1 MKMKKFLALLLAMV
15 MTIALV
21 ACGGGNQNDPAP
33 SNPDPA
39 PATTPA
45 DDNKTPDP
53 APAPDPAG
61 ASEITLWTYPVGN
74 WGDQASVKAITD
86 AFTAET
92 GIAVKVE
99 YLAYT
104 DGDDKVNTAL
114 SAKNAPDLVLEG
126 PERLVANWGANGHMV
141 DLSDLVDDTDK
152 KEFIAAAYNPCV
164 NDKGEM
170 FEYPM
175 CMTAH
180 CMAINKQAF
189 EEADA
194 LQYVDLENRTWS
206 TENFIKAVDAL
217 YAHFGETVGVVYCNG
232 QGGDQGTREL
242 VTNMY
247 GGTFTDASHTN
258 LTWDDAK
265 NIQAF
270 QTLYDLEGIAY
281 DASLTA
287 SDEIAKFYQGVLKMA
302 FCWNSGQQLNPNS
315 ADTGEGKTVTGD
327 DIIFMCQ
334 PTEDGSAS
342 RLGGGI
348 WGFGIFD
355 NGDQARIDAAKTFIK
370 WVCDSEH
377 TVDCVPGGF
386 FPVRNTAA
394 DGASDLSAFTDNDM
408 VKEYFQVMLPRMG
421 DYYQVIPGWA
431 GIRTEWWTML
441 QDIGAGTPVADAVAK
456 GVSAGNAVVQAAMQ

>member
-1 MKMKKFLALLLAMV
+1 MKKTFAFLMALAM
-15 MTIALV
+15 ALPLCL
-21 ACGGGNQNDPAP
+21 AGCGAGGGGERTVNVCGWGENIDP
-33 SNPDPA
+33 DLI
-39 PATTPA
+39 
-45 DDNKTPDP
+45 
-53 APAPDPAG
+53 G
-61 ASEITLWTYPVGN
+61 QFER
-74 WGDQASVKAITD
+74 
-86 AFTAET
+86 ET
-92 GIAVKVE
+92 GITVNVE

-114 SAKNAPDLVLEG
+114 SAQNAPDLVLEG

-189 EEADA
+189 EAADA

-247 GGTFTDASHTN
+247 GGTFTDASHTK

-281 DASLTA
+281 DASITA

-302 FCWNSGQQLNPNS
+302 FCWNSGQQLNPN
-315 ADTGEGKTVTGD
+315 AANTGEGKTVTGD

-355 NGDQARIDAAKTFIK
+355 NGDQGRIDAAKTFIK

-394 DGASDLSAFTDNDM
+394 DGASDLSAFTDNAM

-456 GVSAGNAVVQAAMQ
+456 GVAAGNAVVQAALQ

>member
-1 MKMKKFLALLLAMV
+1 MKMIRKALALVLALCIV
-15 MTIALV
+15 LSLA
-21 ACGGGNQNDPAP
+21 ACSTGSKDPDPTKAP
-33 SNPDPA
+33 DPTKGPDPA
-39 PATTPA
+39 QTEQQPEGPATA
-45 DDNKTPDP
+45 D
-53 APAPDPAG
+53 
-61 ASEITLWTYPVGN
+61 EITLWTYPVGS
-74 WGDQASVKAITD
+74 WGVEDSVKAITD

-92 GIAVKVE
+92 GIKVTVE
-99 YLAYT
+99 YLSYT

-114 SAKNAPDLVLEG
+114 SAHNAPDLVLEG

-164 NDKGEM
+164 NSKGEM

-217 YAHFGETVGVVYCNG
+217 YDHFGDTVGVVYCNG

-247 GGTFTDASHTN
+247 GGTFTNADHTK
-258 LTWDDAK
+258 LTWDDPK

-270 QTLYDLEGIAY
+270 QTLYDLKGIAY

-302 FCWNSGQQLNPNS
+302 FCWNSGQQLNPNA

-348 WGFGIFD
+348 WGFGVFD
-355 NGDQARIDAAKTFIK
+355 NGDQGRIDAAKTFIK

-394 DGASDLSAFTDNDM
+394 DGASDLSTFTDNDM

-441 QDIGAGTPVADAVAK
+441 QDIGAGTAVADAVAK
-456 GVSAGNAVVQAAMQ
+456 GTDAGNAVVQAAMG

>member
-1 MKMKKFLALLLAMV
+1 MKMKKIIALLLAAIMIV
-15 MTIALV
+15 GMT
-21 ACGGGNQNDPAP
+21 ACSKTDDNDGSANTNKPNSNSNEP
-33 SNPDPA
+33 SNNDNA
-39 PATTPA
+39 NAGDGVA
-45 DDNKTPDP
+45 D
-53 APAPDPAG
+53 
-61 ASEITLWTYPVGN
+61 SITLWTYPVGN
-74 WGDQASVKAITD
+74 WGDETTVKSITD
-86 AFTAET
+86 AFTADT
-92 GIAVKVE
+92 GIKVTVE
-99 YLAYT
+99 YLDYT
-104 DGDDKVNTAL
+104 NGDDKVNTAIT
-114 SAKNAPDLVLEG
+114 AGNQPDLVLEG

-141 DLSDLVDDTDK
+141 DLSDLIDSTD
-152 KEFIAAAYNPCV
+152 ESELIAAAYNACV
-164 NDKGEM
+164 NSAGEM
-170 FEYPM
+170 YEYPM

-189 EEADA
+189 EAAGA

-206 TENFIKAVDAL
+206 TENFIKAVNAL
-217 YAHFGETVGVVYCNG
+217 YDYYGDTVGVVYCNG

-242 VTNMY
+242 VINMY
-247 GGTFTDASHTN
+247 GGSFTNADHTK
-258 LTWDDAK
+258 LTWDDAN
-265 NIQAF
+265 NIKAF

-302 FCWNSGQQLNPNS
+302 FCWNSGQQLNPNA

-355 NGDQARIDAAKTFIK
+355 KGDESRIAAAKEFIK

-377 TVDCVPGGF
+377 TVECIPSGF
-386 FPVRNTAA
+386 FPVRSTAA
-394 DGASDLSAFTDNDM
+394 DGAADLSTFTDNDM

-441 QDIGAGTPVADAVAK
+441 QDIGSGTPAAEAAAK
-456 GVSAGNAVVQAAMQ
+456 GAAKGNAVVEAAS